1 MKFTKIA
8 LLLTIFILLLGVMTS
23 CRCEPSSET
32 WHFHSYRG
40 EMTFIGGLKMELG
53 FSDASH
59 AYPFAGASNSNIG
72 ISFTKDGKVV
82 FTDKEGATHYG
93 TYTYEHQGFN
103 YTSFTITLDNG
114 EIIKGDAMKG
124 NGDPKLALTY
134 KDVIYNFTNQN
145 KRSNI
150 TIDDVVK
157 QIVTGEIDTLKEVTV
172 YKTESGYSVAFS
184 EMISYPIK
192 EDTAVFAMRINKD
205 GSYDILDAL
214 IEGEALSTYNDD
226 ANYIVIYYIEK

>member
-1 MKFTKIA
+1 MKFAKIA
-8 LLLTIFILLLGVMTS
+8 LLLTIFILLLSMMAS

-32 WHFHSYRG
+32 WYFHSYRG
-40 EMTFIGGLKMELG
+40 EMIFMGGLKMDLG

-59 AYPFAGASNSNIG
+59 VYPFAGASRSDIG
-72 ISFTKDGKVV
+72 ISFSKDGKVV
-82 FTDKEGATHYG
+82 FSDKEGETHYG

-134 KDVIYNFTNQN
+134 KDVIYNFTNTN
-145 KRSNI
+145 KRSNT
-150 TIDDVVK
+150 TIDDVVE
-157 QIVTGEIDTLKEVTV
+157 QIVAGEIDTLKEVTV

-192 EDTAVFAMRINKD
+192 EDTAVFAMRINAD
-205 GSYDILDAL
+205 GSYDILDEL
-214 IEGEALSTYNDD
+214 FEGEALSTYYDN
-226 ANYIVIYYIEK
+226 ANYIVVYYIEK